1 MNSHFPDRPFAV
13 DQSSRAI
20 LAREPSGKAI
30 LFVHG
35 YGGNALATW
44 SKFDSLLSD
53 SQLCRG
59 HDLIFYGYD
68 GLYSDTVASAAILL
82 EFLDSLFTTPAHL
95 VNAALPLSARR
106 PADFKY
112 SQILIAAH
120 SLGAVIA
127 RWALLMALDQAR
139 EWPRR
144 TRLVL
149 FAPAHRG
156 ANVVKIALE
165 SLSGFRAMQ
174 ILSGLARFRSPL
186 IDQLAEGSIY
196 LRELQERVD
205 RAVGKSDDH
214 CLLARRVFVAQH
226 EKVVVNL
233 PFSRDPYP
241 ISIQES
247 DHFSVCKPERASD
260 RSVEKLLE
268 LI

>member
-1 MNSHFPDRPFAV
+1 MNSHFPDRQFAS
-13 DQSSRAI
+13 DSSRAI
-20 LAREPSGKAI
+20 LSREPRGKALVFI
-30 LFVHG
+30 HG
-35 YGGNALATW
+35 YGGNAVATW

-53 SQLCRG
+53 SDSCGG

-68 GLYSDTVASAAILL
+68 GLYSDTVSSASILL
-82 EFLDSLFTTPAHL
+82 EFLDSLFSRPAHL
-95 VNAALPLSARR
+95 INAALPASAHR
-106 PADFKY
+106 PPNFEY

-127 RWALLMALDQAR
+127 RWALVMALEQAR
-139 EWPRR
+139 TWPLR

-174 ILSGLARFRSPL
+174 ILSGLARFHSPL
-186 IDQLAEGSIY
+186 IDQLAEGSTY
-196 LRELQERVD
+196 LEELQDRVN
-205 RAVGKSDDH
+205 RVVGKSGDH
-214 CLLARRVFVAQH
+214 CLLARRIFVAQH

-241 ISIQES
+241 IGIEKS
-247 DHFSVCKPERASD
+247 DHFSVCKPESASD
-260 RSVEKLLE
+260 RAVVKLLE